1 MNDYQAVIKRL
12 QSEDRVTG
20 VILID
25 KDGRC
30 IQTTVNEE
38 LTNQFV
44 SQLHPLITKARN
56 VMKEFDSANELNF
69 FHIRAKKHEVMISPD
84 PNYSLIAIMNP
95 ADYASEMF
103 LYLLPFVTCILANCL
118 EHLQA
123 GWLSEI
129 VKVIESKAPKVLAIH
144 FQEIGGKEFKEN
156 MHQMKHFFQKLYTTL
171 SEKFNLRRGLGYY
184 DQDFTNVDT
193 FTALGLLYLF
203 HDDVKEASVCNF
215 QTGNFDA
222 IENFT
227 LTSDSVALPHFHK
240 LRFSKELFP
249 KSRPSRKG
257 FLQCRLQINGL
268 VIDLVNIHL
277 FHDACNIEAVESS
290 PSVFA
295 KKRENGLKFVLK
307 QLDQEKNCQIPMVLF
322 GDFNFRLD
330 TKCLIEEV
338 LAPSS
343 VAVQMIVQGDDGK
356 PNLQYRDLNSG
367 ENLVEMK
374 TKLFN
379 HKLNV
384 GNIQSDNLER
394 LYKLDREPLCHTM
407 LHEFPIQF
415 VPSYPF
421 SENIDCGKDYM
432 YTRAPAWCDRI
443 LLNEPAWLLANSVSS
458 SVCYDIIGKDT
469 CMGDHKPVCLG
480 LSFPIGNS
488 SSSLS
493 HKKIDASSQNSS

>member
-1 MNDYQAVIKRL
+1 MN
-12 QSEDRVTG
+12 SEV
-20 VILID
+20 
-25 KDGRC
+25 
-30 IQTTVNEE
+30 
-38 LTNQFV
+38 
-44 SQLHPLITKARN
+44 
-56 VMKEFDSANELNF
+56 
-69 FHIRAKKHEVMISPD
+69 
-84 PNYSLIAIMNP
+84 
-95 ADYASEMF
+95 
-103 LYLLPFVTCILANCL
+103 L

-156 MHQMKHFFQKLYTTL
+156 MHQMKHFFQKLYTIL

-277 FHDACNIEAVESS
+277 FHDACNIEAVESVGIHSLFS

-469 CMGDHKPVCLG
+469 CMGDHKV
-480 LSFPIGNS
+480 
-488 SSSLS
+488 
-493 HKKIDASSQNSS
+493 

>member
-1 MNDYQAVIKRL
+1 MSDYQAVIKRL

-44 SQLHPLITKARN
+44 SQLHPLINKARN

-69 FHIRAKKHEVMISPD
+69 FHIRAKKHEPTW
-84 PNYSLIAIMNP
+84 AQ
-95 ADYASEMF
+95 F
-103 LYLLPFVTCILANCL
+103 LDRQL

-123 GWLSEI
+123 GWFLEI
-129 VKVIESKAPKVLAIH
+129 VKVIESKSPKVLAIH

-156 MHQMKHFFQKLYTTL
+156 MHQMKHFFQKLYTIL

-184 DQDFTNVDT
+184 DEDFTNVDT

-203 HDDVKEASVCNF
+203 HDDVKEASVYNF
-215 QTGNFDA
+215 QTGKFES
-222 IENFT
+222 IQNFT
-227 LTSDSVALPHFHK
+227 LTSDTVALPHFYK

-290 PSVFA
+290 PSIFA
-295 KKRENGLKFVLK
+295 KKRENGLKFVLQ
-307 QLDQEKNCQIPMVLF
+307 QLHQEKNCQIPMVLF

-343 VAVQMIVQGDDGK
+343 VAVQMIVEGDDGK

-421 SENIDCGKDYM
+421 SENINCGKDYM

-443 LLNEPAWLLANSVSS
+443 LLNEPAWMLANSVSS
-458 SVCYDIIGKDT
+458 SVCYDIVGKDT

-480 LSFPIGNS
+480 LPFPIGNS
-488 SSSLS
+488 SSLL
-493 HKKIDASSQNSS
+493 HNEIAGSSQNS